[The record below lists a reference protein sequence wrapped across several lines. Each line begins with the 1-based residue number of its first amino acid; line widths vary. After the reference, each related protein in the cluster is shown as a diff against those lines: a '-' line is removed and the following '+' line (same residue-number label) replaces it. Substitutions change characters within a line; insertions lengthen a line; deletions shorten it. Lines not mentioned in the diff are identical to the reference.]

1 VNSDQNSG
9 YQSTSSTVLDPTMSL
24 VGRLEDLSLGE
35 ILQIV
40 SLSKRSGLLR
50 LEAPGGKASLYI
62 RAGKVIYAA
71 TSEEKE
77 GVLSL
82 LAENGLIEMDQL
94 ESLREKLESAPSPQE
109 FRGLLEDRTGISND
123 SFQKVLKTRVEELT
137 YSLFIWEEGTFS
149 FQLIE
154 DESTHPL
161 LSKVAPFFLDEGI
174 GAQFLVME
182 GARRK
187 DEMMRDASLDGSRDR
202 SPMVDPGTV
211 LGDDWEDEFEQ
222 HLTGSTGEVEEKAP
236 EEDLEDEVKEFI
248 IPETLPQ
255 LPGLLSN
262 KVVTAGLQAPL
273 VVEITGGFIREGID
287 LLVHDNGADALSKI
301 QELRQQGLDP
311 YLLVD
316 LEATGITDGRALG
329 GLEVVS
335 TMWDFGF
342 HLPVGLVC
350 RREVQGELRAKL
362 QMVTGLTVFPMS
374 EPLDKSGVR
383 QILETIS
390 GSVGSLPVPPEE
402 TGEIPTPDVLTPV
415 VLEEG
420 QHPTDVPLES
430 PEDQAPDVKQV
441 ERPMDQGEEYYD
453 IEQEFS
459 EELGEIDLP
468 FDGWEEAQSP
478 PQEASLD
485 PHMARLSSYV
495 NELNRQDISG
505 EITLLALRFASAFVN
520 RAILFLI
527 RKNDIKGLGQFGV
540 DLGQDLNADSVVRSL
555 NLPLEESS
563 IFQRVAQRQQ
573 SYKGPPTD
581 SATEKALFEALGRGV
596 PGEIFLGPIVSMGKV
611 AVLLY
616 GDDFP
621 LCDGLQ
627 PTHTLDIFLSHVGL
641 ALDRAF
647 LEMKLKSQRS

>member
-1 VNSDQNSG
+1 MNSDQNSG
-9 YQSTSSTVLDPTMSL
+9 HQVTSSTVLDPTMSL

-71 TSEEKE
+71 TSEEKV

-82 LAENGLIEMDQL
+82 LVENGLIEADQL
-94 ESLREKLESAPSPQE
+94 ESIREKLESAPSPQE

-137 YSLFIWEEGTFS
+137 YSLFVWEEGTFS

-154 DESTHPL
+154 DENTHPL

-211 LGDDWEDEFEQ
+211 LGDDWEEEFEQ
-222 HLTGSTGEVEEKAP
+222 HLTGSTVEVEEKAP
-236 EEDLEDEVKEFI
+236 EEDLEGEVKEFI

-329 GLEVVS
+329 GLEVIS

-350 RREVQGELRAKL
+350 RREVQGELETKL
-362 QMVTGLTVFPMS
+362 QTVTGLTVFPMS
-374 EPLDKSGVR
+374 EPLDKGGIR

-390 GSVGSLPVPPEE
+390 GSVGTLPVPPDEA
-402 TGEIPTPDVLTPV
+402 GEIPTPE
-415 VLEEG
+415 VLEED
-420 QHPTDVPLES
+420 QHPTAVPLE
-430 PEDQAPDVKQV
+430 APDDQTSDFGQV
-441 ERPMDQGEEYYD
+441 GGPVDQDEEYYD

-459 EELGEIDLP
+459 EELGDIDLP

-581 SATEKALFEALGRGV
+581 SATEKALFEALGGGM